1 MTNGRTLKGRAA
13 LVTGASRGIGA
24 AIAKELAVEGANVV
38 LVGRDRAALERTA
51 SEITKSNGK
60 AEIFA
65 CDVTSFGE
73 VHALAKQVRERFG
86 NLHVLVNN
94 AGLGSFSTPLHE
106 MTPEQFDRVMNTNL
120 RAVYYLIRE
129 FAPGMMAAQ
138 AGHIINISS
147 IASKNALRNGA
158 AYAAS
163 KWGLNG
169 LSVSVAEE
177 LRDYGVR
184 VSIICPGSTETNL
197 SPHEGK
203 RTDRMLQPE
212 DIAHVVRTLVTQTTQ
227 SFISEVVIR
236 PTRKP

>member
-1 MTNGRTLKGRAA
+1 M
-13 LVTGASRGIGA
+13 
-24 AIAKELAVEGANVV
+24 
-38 LVGRDRAALERTA
+38 
-51 SEITKSNGK
+51 
-60 AEIFA
+60 
-65 CDVTSFGE
+65 
-73 VHALAKQVRERFG
+73 
-86 NLHVLVNN
+86 
-94 AGLGSFSTPLHE
+94 
-106 MTPEQFDRVMNTNL
+106 
-120 RAVYYLIRE
+120 IRE
-129 FAPGMMAAQ
+129 FAPGMIAAQ

-177 LRDYGVR
+177 LREYGVR
-184 VSIICPGSTETNL
+184 VSVICPGSTETNL

-203 RTDRMLQPE
+203 RTDRMLQPQ
-212 DIAHVVRTLVTQTTQ
+212 DIAHVVRTLVTQTSE

>member
-1 MTNGRTLKGRAA
+1 MTDGNDLEGRAA

-24 AIAKELAVEGANVV
+24 AIAKELAALGATVF
-38 LVGRDRAALERTA
+38 LVGRNRTA
-51 SEITKSNGK
+51 LGNTAQRIAAAGGK
-60 AEIFA
+60 AETFC
-65 CDVTSFGE
+65 CDVTSLDE
-73 VHALAKQVRERFG
+73 VHHLAEHVRQRCG
-86 NLHVLVNN
+86 QLYVLVNN
-94 AGLGSFSTPLHE
+94 AGLGNFSTPLHE
-106 MTPEQFDRVMNTNL
+106 MPPEQFDSILNTNL
-120 RAVYYLIRE
+120 RAVYYMIRE
-129 FAPGMMAAQ
+129 FAPGMMAAK

-184 VSIICPGSTETNL
+184 VSIICPGSTETSL

-212 DIAHVVRTLVTQTTQ
+212 DIAHVVRALVTQTTQ

>member
-1 MTNGRTLKGRAA
+1 MTNAKSLNDRAA

-24 AIAKELAVEGANVV
+24 AIAKELAAEGANVV
-38 LVGRDRAALERTA
+38 LVGRDRNALDGIA
-51 SEITKSNGK
+51 SEITKSGGK
-60 AEIFA
+60 AEVFA
-65 CDVTSFGE
+65 CDIISQDE
-73 VHALAKQVRERFG
+73 VHALAEYVHQRFRQ
-86 NLHVLVNN
+86 LYILVNN
-94 AGLGSFSTPLHE
+94 AGLGSFSTPLSE
-106 MTPEQFDRVMNTNL
+106 MTPEQFDRIIHTNL
-120 RAVYYLIRE
+120 RAVYYTIRE

-138 AGHIINISS
+138 DGHIINISS

-197 SPHEGK
+197 SPNEGK
-203 RTDRMLQPE
+203 RTDRMLQPD
-212 DIAHVVRTLVTQTTQ
+212 DIAHVVRTLVTQTSQ